1 MPAKPSEEDRDSRLG
16 DVAGRISDALRRRWK
31 LFSGIALTVCAL
43 GVAAVSSMTPQYS
56 ATARIRLDRTR
67 SPLASDAQSR
77 RAELTPEAIDTE
89 VMALRSPELAQA
101 ITKRHGLHA
110 DPEFAGADRAGRA
123 DHLVA
128 ATVLSHLTVDREA
141 MAYVLQL
148 RFTSTDP
155 VKAATLANAFADG
168 YIERRMIA
176 RVGTAERQTQWFR
189 QRLDELGREVMEAE
203 ARAADFRAS
212 AGIVQSSAG
221 NAMGTV
227 NDQQVAPL
235 ASSLASAES
244 DAAAARSNLAAA
256 RAQVARGGLDTVSE
270 VLGSAV
276 IADLRR
282 QRAEVLRARGE
293 IDARYG
299 ARHPESIRVAN
310 QLASLDGQI
319 DAEAQR
325 IIGSLQAS
333 AAAAEARAGSLRA
346 SLGALEQQRERST
359 RDAVIAAGLE
369 REAAAK
375 RALYDRTSQMSLES
389 MQASRLSV
397 AQAEVIE
404 RAEPPTGPAAPNK
417 PLLYALVLIVAVATG
432 VGTVAVVEL
441 SGGGLRSVKEIEDRL
456 GVPVLAVVPRVRA
469 GQNPADVML
478 ERPASMFAESFRI
491 ARAAILG
498 TREGRAPK
506 VIAIASPLPAE
517 GKTNVALAFARTLAI
532 GGTRTLLVECDIRR
546 AALREL
552 VRSGSAGPGLVEL
565 LRSEAQIDE
574 AIRPGDVAN
583 LDQLLVRSPFFK
595 ADDPFGEGRME
606 RLMTSLRQR
615 YAHIVLDLPPLIGLA
630 DGRPLAALADA
641 TALVIKWNATPAPAA
656 ASALAWLRADGSNP
670 AGVILTQV
678 DPSAPA
684 VGGLYHHS
692 KLYSDYYRAA

>member
-1 MPAKPSEEDRDSRLG
+1 MEGKLRAPEPDARMG
-16 DVAGRISDALRRRWK
+16 DVVARVSDALRRRWM
-31 LFSGIALTVCAL
+31 LFIGIVSAVTLI
-43 GVAAVSSMTPQYS
+43 GVLAVASMPPHYTAA
-56 ATARIRLDRTR
+56 ARIRLDPSR
-67 SPLASDAQSR
+67 SPLAGNAQAQ

-101 ITKRHGLHA
+101 ITAAHNLRA
-110 DPEFAGADRAGRA
+110 DPEFAPANGT
-123 DHLVA
+123 A
-128 ATVLSHLTVDREA
+128 ASGHAVTAALLSHLTVDREA

-148 RFTSTDP
+148 RFTSADP
-155 VKAATLANAFADG
+155 LKAAALANAFAEG
-168 YIERRMIA
+168 YIDRRMTN
-176 RVGTAERQTQWFR
+176 RVGTAERQSAWFR

-203 ARAADFRAS
+203 ASAADYRAR
-212 AGIVQSSAG
+212 AGIVHSSAG
-221 NAMGTV
+221 PGAGTIS
-227 NDQQVAPL
+227 DQQVAPL

-256 RAQVARGGLDTVSE
+256 RAQVARGGMDAVSE
-270 VLGSAV
+270 VLGSVV

-299 ARHPESIRVAN
+299 ERHPESIRVAN

-325 IIGSLQAS
+325 VIGSLQAS

-346 SLGALEQQRERST
+346 SLDMLEHQREHST

-375 RALYDRTSQMSLES
+375 RALYERTSQMSLES
-389 MQASRLSV
+389 MQAARLPI

-404 RAEPPTGPAAPNK
+404 RAAPPVRPSAPNK
-417 PLLYALVLIVAVATG
+417 PLLYALVLIVAMAAG
-432 VGTVAVVEL
+432 MGTVAVIEL
-441 SGGGLRSVKEIEDRL
+441 SGGGLRSIKEIEDRL
-456 GVPVLAVVPRVRA
+456 GVPVLAVVPRVRS

-478 ERPASMFAESFRI
+478 ERPASMFAESLRI

-498 TREGRAPK
+498 AREEHVPR
-506 VIAIASPLPAE
+506 VIAITSALPAE
-517 GKTNVALAFARTLAI
+517 GKTTVALAFARTLAI
-532 GGTRTLLVECDIRR
+532 GGTPTLIVECDIRR
-546 AALREL
+546 AVLREL
-552 VRSGSAGPGLVEL
+552 VRSGSSGPGLIEV
-565 LRSEAQIDE
+565 LRGEADAGE
-574 AIRPGDVAN
+574 AIRPGDVTN

-606 RLMTSLRQR
+606 RLIAGLRDR
-615 YAHIVLDLPPLIGLA
+615 YGHIVLDLPPLIGLA

-641 TALVIKWNATPAPAA
+641 TAVVIKWNATPAPAA
-656 ASALAWLRADGSNP
+656 ASALSWLRTDGSNP
-670 AGVILTQV
+670 VGVILTQV
-678 DPSAPA
+678 DPAAPA